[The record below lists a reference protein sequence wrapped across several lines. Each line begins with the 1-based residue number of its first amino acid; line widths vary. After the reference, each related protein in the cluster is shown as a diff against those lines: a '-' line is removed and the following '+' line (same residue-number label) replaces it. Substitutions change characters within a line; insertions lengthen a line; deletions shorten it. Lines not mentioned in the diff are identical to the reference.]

1 MALTRIESFPF
12 DSRFD
17 GFDDE
22 GYPVY
27 DRAVGARMLRS
38 AFAQFF
44 ADGVFGSD
52 PGAFAIEAAD
62 GLSVTVAPGVA
73 IINGAIGAVYEDA
86 APVKLD
92 DGPTVGTACYAVF
105 LRYDGNDD
113 HRSLYIRT
121 ERGDY
126 GADPAPPEPES
137 GAEVRE
143 LRIGH
148 VTVPSNSTDL
158 SSATI
163 VMEKGSAVCPYAA
176 PFEEID
182 VAGVFDHVREQ
193 AGDELAAVADYVSSN
208 IALVQSALDET
219 TAGYLDGR
227 VYALEHPTKLTPDQ
241 LRYYLGYTAEE
252 PAGWQTDWKTYEQEV
267 ADAAE

>member
-1 MALTRIESFPF
+1 MALTRLESFPF

-17 GFDDE
+17 GYDDE

-44 ADGVFGSD
+44 SDGVFATPSD
-52 PGAFAIEAAD
+52 AWLIEKGE
-62 GLSVTVAPGVA
+62 GLSVTVRPGTAV
-73 IINGAIGAVYEDA
+73 IKGAVGAVLGDA

-92 DGPTVGTACYAVF
+92 DGPTVGTACYGVF
-105 LRYDGNDD
+105 VRYDGNDEF
-113 HRSLYIRT
+113 RSLYIRT
-121 ERGDY
+121 ARGDY

-158 SSATI
+158 SGATI
-163 VMEKGSAVCPYAA
+163 VMEKGSSVCPYAA

-182 VAGVFDHVREQ
+182 VAGVLDHVRKQ
-193 AGDELAAVADYVSSN
+193 AGEELASAAAYVAGN
-208 IALVQSALDET
+208 IALIQSALDET

-252 PAGWQTDWKTYEQEV
+252 PAGWQSDWKTYEQEV